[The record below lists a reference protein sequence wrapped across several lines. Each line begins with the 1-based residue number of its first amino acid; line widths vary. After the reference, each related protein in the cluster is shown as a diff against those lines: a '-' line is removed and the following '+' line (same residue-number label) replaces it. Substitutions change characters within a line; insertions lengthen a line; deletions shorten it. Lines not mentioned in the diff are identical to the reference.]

1 LLAQAYAQN
10 RSIEGIIVEEGS
22 SSTLAGAHVFLSQT
36 TIGTYSDA
44 LGYFK
49 LDNIPPGKQTLVVSM
64 IGFKEFNY
72 DLDRL
77 LELGEFVQLELQVDE
92 QQMEEIVVE
101 EKRPKEWLQNLEVF
115 KEQFVGITRN
125 SGSTEILNPQV
136 LDFENEGNILRAT
149 VREPLIIDNHALGYR
164 ITFYLRN
171 FAYLKD
177 GLSESVATNGYSV
190 YEEMQAFNDEEAI
203 KWEAERQRA
212 YKGSFTHFIHALIR
226 DELEE
231 EGFGLFYAD
240 EFRIP
245 AGGASTGRR
254 VENPRGSIYNFT
266 SSLTEI
272 SLFSSRS
279 RYLRVVYDRE
289 TTESSVLES
298 YKLSGSRSIAAGS
311 GEQCSWVSFP
321 NDRAII
327 NIKNGKESGEYR
339 AMLHGYWGYTHR
351 IADLLPNNYRP
362 NL

>member
-1 LLAQAYAQN
+1 M
-10 RSIEGIIVEEGS
+10 
-22 SSTLAGAHVFLSQT
+22 FLSQT
-36 TIGTYSDA
+36 TIGTYSDG

-49 LDNIPPGKQTLVVSM
+49 LDNIPSGQHTLVVSM
-64 IGFKEFNY
+64 IGYKEFNY

-77 LELGEFVQLELQVDE
+77 KEIGDFVQLELEVDE
-92 QQMEEIVVE
+92 QEMQEIVVR
-101 EKRPKEWLQNLEVF
+101 EKRPKKWLQNLEVF
-115 KEQFVGITRN
+115 KEQFIGITRN
-125 SGSTEILNPQV
+125 AAKTTIENPEV
-136 LDFENEGNILRAT
+136 LDFENDGDKLIATTRA
-149 VREPLIIDNHALGYR
+149 PLIIENGALGYR

-171 FAYLKD
+171 FAYLKQ

-190 YEEMQAFNDEEAI
+190 YEAMEAENEAQAAD
-203 KWEAERQRA
+203 WEAERRRA
-212 YKGSFTHFIHALIR
+212 YLGSFTHFIHALIS
-226 DELEE
+226 DNLQE

-245 AGGASTGRR
+245 AGGSNSGRR
-254 VENPRGSIYNFT
+254 VDQPRGSVYNFT

-289 TTESSVLES
+289 PTEANVLQS
-298 YKLSGSRSIAAGS
+298 YKLSGSRSIATGS
-311 GEQCSWVSFP
+311 GEQFSWISFP
-321 NDRAII
+321 NERAII

-351 IADLLPNNYRP
+351 IADLLPNNYRV